1 MCCVYFKHEIHNYT
15 WLTSSRDGVE
25 DMNVIDLLQVERNL
39 LITGIKMNE
48 VVNGV
53 GRIKKPEF
61 ENFTKEYAR
70 SLENMIIEWDEV
82 ILSKDGSMRNKK

>member
-1 MCCVYFKHEIHNYT
+1 
-15 WLTSSRDGVE
+15 
-25 DMNVIDLLQVERNL
+25 MNVIDLLQVERNL